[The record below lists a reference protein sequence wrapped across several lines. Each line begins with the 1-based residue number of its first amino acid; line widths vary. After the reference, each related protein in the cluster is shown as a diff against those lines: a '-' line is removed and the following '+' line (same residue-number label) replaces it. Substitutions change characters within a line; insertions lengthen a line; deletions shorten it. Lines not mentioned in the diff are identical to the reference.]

1 MAVLP
6 IRRLVSVDDYH
17 RMAEAGILTERDR
30 VELIDG
36 EIIIMSP
43 IGSKHAG
50 HVKRINALLSR
61 LLKTKAVISIQDPV
75 HLNDFSE
82 PEPDIAV
89 LKPAPD
95 FYTSRHPRPED
106 IHLVIEV
113 SDSSLNW
120 DRENKLP
127 MYAAAGVKECWLVN
141 IMAKEI
147 EIYRVPSGNIY
158 KYREIAREKDTISL
172 TDFDFSVAVS
182 DIL

>member
-6 IRRLVSVDDYH
+6 VRRLVSVEDYH

-36 EIIIMSP
+36 EIINMGHIE
-43 IGSKHAG
+43 SKCAG
-50 HVKRINALLSR
+50 HVNKINAILSR
-61 LLKTKAVISIQDPV
+61 LLKKSAVVSVQNPV
-75 HLNDFSE
+75 HLNNFSE

-89 LKPAPD
+89 LRPSPD
-95 FYTSRHPRPED
+95 FYISHHPRPED

-127 MYAAAGVKECWLVN
+127 MYAAAGIKECWL
-141 IMAKEI
+141 IDIAEQEI
-147 EIYRVPSGNIY
+147 EIYRTPSDRIY
-158 KYREIAREKDTISL
+158 KYREIARENDTITLS
-172 TDFDFSVAVS
+172 DFDLTISVN